1 MQKIFV
7 VAVQDQ
13 LFPFIPA
20 AKLFVG
26 SVIARSA
33 VSASCI
39 DKGIKKQ
46 SKTGKTQAVNVG
58 YGIGPRLLCFY
69 KKLLLVAL
77 K

>member
-26 SVIARSA
+26 SVIAK
-33 VSASCI
+33 VSCERI
-39 DKGIKKQ
+39 
-46 SKTGKTQAVNVG
+46 
-58 YGIGPRLLCFY
+58 LH
-69 KKLLLVAL
+69 
-77 K
+77 